1 MAFVNHLVSGKHP
14 NRSSSQ
20 RAILGKTLIE
30 LIAALGVIGITLSL
44 AAPAISK
51 ILSRS
56 EATTRINWIITA
68 VNYTRHAAVNFRT
81 MTTLCPIDPN
91 QLGLSCGR
99 DWTYDLMVFADKD
112 HDGKFDTD
120 DHLLQ
125 RIVAPERKGTLKWRA
140 FRNRQYLQI
149 TPYGYTNFQNGNFTY
164 CSPDQDPAMSRQIVI
179 NVQGRA
185 RVLHRKDEQ
194 GHRLD
199 RRGRQLRC

>member
-1 MAFVNHLVSGKHP
+1 MHFVNHLVSDHQTERKKPHRTTG
-14 NRSSSQ
+14 
-20 RAILGKTLIE
+20 GKTLIE
-30 LIAALGVIGITLSL
+30 LIAALGVIGITISL

-51 ILSRS
+51 ILTRS

-81 MTTLCPIDPN
+81 MATLCPIDPTRS
-91 QLGLSCGR
+91 GLNCGR
-99 DWTYDLMVFADKD
+99 DWTYDLMVFADSD
-112 HDGKFDTD
+112 HDGRFDGD
-120 DHLLQ
+120 DHLIQ
-125 RIVAPERKGTLKWRA
+125 RIVAPPRKGTLKWRA

-185 RVLHRKDEQ
+185 RVLHHKDAQ
-194 GHRLD
+194 GRRLD
-199 RRGRQLRC
+199 RRGRRLRC